1 MTTPACKT
9 FAGTAANRFLLGLL
23 ESTVNPGFVLIM
35 SMWYTSAE
43 QPLRLEAYY
52 CTNGIATMFG
62 GLIGYAVGHITTGLP
77 RWMYVFLIFGSA
89 SMLMGIVTLL
99 FLPDLPTTAKF
110 LTPRQRI
117 VAVDRVSSN
126 RQGVKNSHFKSYQAW
141 QTFRDPK
148 TWILFVMA
156 TGAQIPNSAL
166 TSFSSIIIKSFGV
179 DTLGSQYLQIPGG
192 AVQFVSLLAGGFICT
207 RFPNTRCLTMCVA
220 NCICILGAALLVGLP
235 STPQYKWGRLVAL
248 WLCYFQGLGFS
259 MSLTIISSNIAGT
272 TKKQLTSA
280 VLFTGYCVGN
290 IIGPQT
296 FRESEK
302 PGYRSAYIAM
312 LVGYT
317 VKLGAVLVLYAY
329 MWRENRRRDRESG
342 GVGGIGGL
350 TVEEER
356 EAVERGMLDVTE
368 LDNKGF
374 RYIL

>member
-1 MTTPACKT
+1 
-9 FAGTAANRFLLGLL
+9 
-23 ESTVNPGFVLIM
+23 
-35 SMWYTSAE
+35 
-43 QPLRLEAYY
+43 
-52 CTNGIATMFG
+52 
-62 GLIGYAVGHITTGLP
+62 
-77 RWMYVFLIFGSA
+77 
-89 SMLMGIVTLL
+89 
-99 FLPDLPTTAKF
+99 
-110 LTPRQRI
+110 
-117 VAVDRVSSN
+117 
-126 RQGVKNSHFKSYQAW
+126 
-141 QTFRDPK
+141 
-148 TWILFVMA
+148 
-156 TGAQIPNSAL
+156 
-166 TSFSSIIIKSFGV
+166 
-179 DTLGSQYLQIPGG
+179 
-192 AVQFVSLLAGGFICT
+192 
-207 RFPNTRCLTMCVA
+207 
-220 NCICILGAALLVGLP
+220 
-235 STPQYKWGRLVAL
+235 
-248 WLCYFQGLGFS
+248 